1 MPPRPGA
8 FAERVRAPIE
18 NLVVIPDAMPAQE
31 AALAEP
37 IAVACHAVH
46 HGARLLPFAL
56 PGACCV
62 VLGGGAIGLGCALVL
77 REAGA
82 GENWLIVSNAAR
94 RDTLMRAGVARSR
107 APEDGPGEA
116 SADLVVDAVGSA
128 ATRGVLPACARG
140 GRDRAC
146 GPCCRGAAGL
156 DVRRLSLQE
165 IILTGTYCEA
175 PAEFRTVVGLL
186 VERRFGALDW
196 LETRPLAQGA
206 QAVADIVAGR
216 VAAAKI
222 VLVP

>member
-1 MPPRPGA
+1 
-8 FAERVRAPIE
+8 
-18 NLVVIPDAMPAQE
+18 
-31 AALAEP
+31 
-37 IAVACHAVH
+37 
-46 HGARLLPFAL
+46 
-56 PGACCV
+56 
-62 VLGGGAIGLGCALVL
+62 
-77 REAGA
+77 
-82 GENWLIVSNAAR
+82 
-94 RDTLMRAGVARSR
+94 MRA
-107 APEDGPGEA
+107 
-116 SADLVVDAVGSA
+116 
-128 ATRGVLPACARG
+128 
-140 GRDRAC
+140 
-146 GPCCRGAAGL
+146 CCRGAAGL